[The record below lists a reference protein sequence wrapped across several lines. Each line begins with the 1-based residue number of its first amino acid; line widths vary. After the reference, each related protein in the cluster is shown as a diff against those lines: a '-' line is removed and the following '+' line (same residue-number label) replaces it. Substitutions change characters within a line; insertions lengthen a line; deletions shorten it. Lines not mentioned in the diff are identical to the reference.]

1 MIIMKYCVDKIEN
14 EIALL
19 ESIDDKSKLEVN
31 VNVLPLN
38 VKENDI
44 VISDGNKY
52 LYDEKETKLRIKR
65 IREKMERLRSDK

>member
-1 MIIMKYCVDKIEN
+1 MKYCVDKIEN